1 MGYFHVYTKGLEDRL
16 IFRDR
21 EDFIAG
27 MNLVAVVCF
36 SVEVRLLAF
45 VLMSNHVHFVVRGS
59 REEVERCLGVLSF
72 GGNVLHLFDLIT

>member
-59 REEVERCLGVLSF
+59 REEAERLRRVWMRLRVRLLGLS
-72 GGNVLHLFDLIT
+72 V